1 MPLNNVKIGWCLDAS
16 EYLSIY
22 EEPKRLIPPKD
33 NSINKKG
40 YLSCPAVRAF
50 CENTFYVTSPFSLKI
65 QFQDFGDR
73 FELRPVYPFT
83 SIDEKKFQELVT
95 VEHPSTWRDNSL
107 LTMQIPS
114 PYVFFSDE
122 DVSMEQ
128 SHCVLLNQSKINWR
142 IIPGKFN
149 IYAWQRPLNW
159 AFEWDV
165 TMGDFE
171 IKSGEPIYSIKFLSN
186 KKANCEYKLIKFDLN
201 EKLTERLKLTRNIT
215 SVKKGLNP
223 LIQKSK
229 NERSKIKLLK

>member
-1 MPLNNVKIGWCLDAS
+1 MDAS

-114 PYVFFSDE
+114 PYVFFF
-122 DVSMEQ
+122 
-128 SHCVLLNQSKINWR
+128 R
-142 IIPGKFN
+142 
-149 IYAWQRPLNW
+149 
-159 AFEWDV
+159 
-165 TMGDFE
+165 
-171 IKSGEPIYSIKFLSN
+171 
-186 KKANCEYKLIKFDLN
+186 
-201 EKLTERLKLTRNIT
+201 
-215 SVKKGLNP
+215 
-223 LIQKSK
+223 
-229 NERSKIKLLK
+229 